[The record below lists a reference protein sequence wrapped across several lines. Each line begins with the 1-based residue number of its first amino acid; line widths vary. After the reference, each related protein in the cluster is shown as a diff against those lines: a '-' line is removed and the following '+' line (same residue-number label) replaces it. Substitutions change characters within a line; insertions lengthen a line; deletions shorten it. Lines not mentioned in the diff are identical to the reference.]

1 MSTSLVIDVDDAVQV
16 DRLIEKLNEHG
27 NRPDQVA
34 DALRELAAE
43 APARDTAWCSDDN
56 CFMAA
61 SVLIGDRPF
70 CTADGR
76 DANGGSL

>member
-1 MSTSLVIDVDDAVQV
+1 MSTPLVIDLDDVNQV

-27 NRPDQVA
+27 NRPDQVT

-43 APARDTAWCSDDN
+43 TPVLDGKWCSADE
-56 CFMAA
+56 CFMPA
-61 SVLIGDRPF
+61 SVLIQDRPF
-70 CTADGR
+70 CTTDGR